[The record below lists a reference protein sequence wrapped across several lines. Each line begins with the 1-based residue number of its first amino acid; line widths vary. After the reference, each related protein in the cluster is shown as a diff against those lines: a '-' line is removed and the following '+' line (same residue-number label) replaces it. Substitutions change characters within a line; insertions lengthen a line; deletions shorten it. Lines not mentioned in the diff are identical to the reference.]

1 MSADI
6 RIHIR
11 RDIIAIQVRDPRIRA
26 IIPIR
31 TRQYV
36 CFYTS
41 YQKPIFLKFTPRQ
54 RYALLLRIRQASAE
68 NRTRNRRDIIAIQA
82 RDPRIRAKMPNR
94 TRQHDIF
101 FARVVR
107 PIVIAIVCVSS
118 APC

>member
-11 RDIIAIQVRDPRIRA
+11 RDIIAIQVRDPGIRG

-54 RYALLLRIRQASAE
+54 RYALLLRIRQASADK
-68 NRTRNRRDIIAIQA
+68 RIHKRRDIIATQA
-82 RDPRIRAKMPNR
+82 RDPGIRGITPTR
-94 TRQHDIF
+94 TRQHDIL